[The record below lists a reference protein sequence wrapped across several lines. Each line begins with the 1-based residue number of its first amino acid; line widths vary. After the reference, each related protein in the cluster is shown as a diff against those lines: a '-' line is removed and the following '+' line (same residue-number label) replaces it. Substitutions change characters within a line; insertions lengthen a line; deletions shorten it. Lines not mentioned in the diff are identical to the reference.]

1 MKVEPGFRDVP
12 NEPIRFGTDLRDFV
26 QCKCG
31 NEIHSGYEYALEREV
46 YTWVDA
52 SMNTTDES
60 TVYGVDC
67 RRDCRSACMKER
79 DASAKSGTAWSM

>member
-1 MKVEPGFRDVP
+1 MNGFQITCLRCGTSMKVDPGFRDVP

-31 NEIHSGYEYALEREV
+31 NEIHSSYEYALEREV

-60 TVYGVDC
+60 TVYGNNC
-67 RRDCRSACMKER
+67 RDGRCEM
-79 DASAKSGTAWSM
+79 